1 VRDAQQAARPT
12 NDDDR
17 PDHDYDEGIAVLH
30 LLGAEIAHP
39 GFWNPTFI
47 GIATVVSAVGLFC
60 GSAYLLLATNLGA
73 RLGFLVALAGLSAF
87 LVLLTTLWW
96 TSGSSGIDPP
106 HGSSP
111 SWKVIEVVSRPSEA
125 KTAAVRNIATKGTPV
140 SEDLLT
146 NLKPAVDAALVR
158 PTQIA
163 GVKTPA
169 APLAQFDSSVNY
181 LVDFT
186 GFKSFIQ
193 GGQDKNV
200 FWHVPKYAAVE
211 FCPARLDATGAPV
224 VPPMCDPL
232 QDTQYAILAYDYGTL
247 RQPVVA
253 FWFMAVA
260 LFAISLLG
268 LHWYEKDE
276 RERKRAALAP
286 VPTPGS

>member
-1 VRDAQQAARPT
+1 
-12 NDDDR
+12 
-17 PDHDYDEGIAVLH
+17 

-47 GIATVVSAVGLFC
+47 GIATVVSAIGLFC
-60 GSAYLLLATNLGA
+60 GSVYLLLATNLGA

-111 SWKVIEVVSRPSEA
+111 SWRVVEVVSTPSDA
-125 KTAAVRNIATKGTPV
+125 KAKAVHEIATKGTPLT
-140 SEDLLT
+140 SDQLT
-146 NLKPAVDAALVR
+146 NLKPAIDAALVR
-158 PTQIA
+158 PTPIA
-163 GVKTPA
+163 GVKTPE
-169 APLAQFDSSVNY
+169 APLARFDSSVAY
-181 LVDFT
+181 LVDFN
-186 GFKSFIQ
+186 GFKSYIQ
-193 GGQDKNV
+193 GGQDHNV
-200 FWHVPKYAAVE
+200 FWHVPKYAAVQ
-211 FCPARLDATGAPV
+211 FCPARLDATGSPV
-224 VPPMCDPL
+224 VPPVCDPL
-232 QDTQYAILAYDYGTL
+232 QDTSYAILAYDYGTL

-276 RERKRAALAP
+276 RERRRAALAP